1 VVEFRILGPLEAT
14 KDGRAVTFAGGRQRA
29 LLAVLLVHAN
39 EVVSA
44 DLLIDAL
51 WGAQPPTTAKTS
63 LQNLVSQI
71 RKLLGPDVPE
81 TSTPGYVLRL
91 QAEQLDSAQFEQL
104 RARGALADALSLWR
118 GQPYADVY
126 YEDFAQAEI
135 RRLEELRLA
144 TIEDLI
150 AGKLETH
157 EPASVV
163 PELQALVEAHPYR
176 ERLRRQLMFALYESG
191 RAVDALRTYVE
202 WRARLRE
209 EWDTAPGRAIEQTAR
224 DIRERRVDLQA
235 AVLWHRPTQ
244 PRPTRRRG
252 ESADPLE
259 LLEIGQA
266 LTIFGAVDEVAHG
279 RPDGLDALAES
290 GAASLVEAVLRSWR
304 A

>member
-14 KDGRAVTFAGGRQRA
+14 KDGQVVVFAGGRQRT

-39 EVVSA
+39 EVVST
-44 DLLIDAL
+44 DLLLDAL
-51 WGAQPPTTAKTS
+51 WGAQPPATAKTS
-63 LQNLVSQI
+63 LQNLVSQL
-71 RKLLGPDVPE
+71 RKLLGPDLPE
-81 TSTPGYVLRL
+81 TIAPGYVLRL
-91 QAEQLDSAQFEQL
+91 EPEQLDSAQFEQL
-104 RARGALADALSLWR
+104 RARGAFDDALSLWR

-135 RRLEELRLA
+135 RRLEELRVT

-150 AGKLETH
+150 AAKLETDG
-157 EPASVV
+157 PAALV

-191 RAVDALRTYVE
+191 RGVDALRTYVE

-209 EWDTAPGRAIEQTAR
+209 EWDTAPGHAIEQTAR
-224 DIRERRVDLQA
+224 DIRERRLDLQA

-259 LLEIGQA
+259 LLNIGEA
-266 LTIFGAVDEVAHG
+266 LTIFGAVDNVAQG
-279 RPDGLDALAES
+279 RPDGLDALP
-290 GAASLVEAVLRSWR
+290 AAGVDSLADAVLRSWR
-304 A
+304 V